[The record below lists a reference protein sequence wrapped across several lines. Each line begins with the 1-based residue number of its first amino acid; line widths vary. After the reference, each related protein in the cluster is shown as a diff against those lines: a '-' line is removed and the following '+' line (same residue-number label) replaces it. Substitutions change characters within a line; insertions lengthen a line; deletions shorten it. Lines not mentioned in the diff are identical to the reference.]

1 MLCHF
6 LSQTLW
12 SQRLSPNYHLMV
24 CLAILDKHRHVIMEN
39 EFGFTEILKV
49 GMVGYSILLFSSIFY
64 RNDAPSID
72 EEQKQSLYTIKRS
85 PKQ

>member
-1 MLCHF
+1 
-6 LSQTLW
+6 
-12 SQRLSPNYHLMV
+12 
-24 CLAILDKHRHVIMEN
+24 MEN